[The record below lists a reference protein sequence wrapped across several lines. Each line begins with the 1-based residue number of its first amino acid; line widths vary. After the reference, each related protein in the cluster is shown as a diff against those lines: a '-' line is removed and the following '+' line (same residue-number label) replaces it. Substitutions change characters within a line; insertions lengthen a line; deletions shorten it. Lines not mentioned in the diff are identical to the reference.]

1 MPHLPIYDAFIAVLF
16 RFAFC
21 FCHKQSVLEFPDLF
35 LNLPV
40 FKVSLFFLFYSPF
53 FLTPLPHSPAVL
65 LLYVSPLPSSLS
77 SYRHCVYMILRVDRR
92 TLGNLLLRRQT
103 FIFLC
108 LIHQSAPCFVFDQRG
123 IK

>member
-21 FCHKQSVLEFPDLF
+21 FCHKQLVLEFPDLF

-53 FLTPLPHSPAVL
+53 FNPLSSFSCCPFAVCFP
-65 LLYVSPLPSSLS
+65 SPLVSQLLSSL
-77 SYRHCVYMILRVDRR
+77 
-92 TLGNLLLRRQT
+92 
-103 FIFLC
+103 C
-108 LIHQSAPCFVFDQRG
+108 LYDFES
-123 IK
+123 